1 MKILVLLG
9 TVLICGI
16 VNAADYKAQL
26 NGKTLTMSGAQCA
39 GISLKKN
46 AGLFNEMG
54 NRPPCEI
61 GLSTRL
67 KWIDG
72 STFALIEKERVND
85 ISPPRVYLYK
95 VRSLK
100 SNQVVLTSI
109 WTGWNDFKDEDITYS
124 IK

>member
-1 MKILVLLG
+1 MKIFILLS
-9 TVLICGI
+9 VMFVCGLA
-16 VNAADYKAQL
+16 NAADYKSQL

-46 AGLFNEMG
+46 AGLLNEIG

-61 GLSTRL
+61 GLPTRL

-72 STFALIEKERVND
+72 ATFALIEKERIND
-85 ISPPRVYLYK
+85 TSPPRVYLYK
-95 VRSLK
+95 VKSLK
-100 SNQVVLTSI
+100 GNQVVLTTI
-109 WTGWNDFKDEDITYS
+109 WTGWNDFKDEDITYL